1 VGTDATPIEV
11 LRAELT
17 GTSVIGS
24 LEALAATLDRE
35 LAVARETWG
44 VFPVDEAAL
53 VTFLAARLPEADS
66 VEAIVG
72 RLRVPDLYL
81 AFACLA
87 EVPAALTLFERE
99 LMPAVAKA
107 IARIDG
113 TPVFVDDVSA
123 AVRVKLLV
131 GGGDRPPAL
140 RAYLGNGPLASFAQV
155 VATREALGRKRKKN
169 KEDPVDRDSLLQL
182 PIEDLDPELDEIRKQ
197 VEPTFQ
203 RAFREA
209 LAALEP
215 RDRTVLRLYLVEG
228 VGSATIGT
236 MYGVHRATVA
246 RWVSDAREAVFAG
259 TRKRMMKDLDLGS
272 ATFASLM
279 GKVAT
284 QLEVTLTS
292 FLDEGT

>member
-1 VGTDATPIEV
+1 MSIGASQGRRWDAQNV
-11 LRAELT
+11 RN
-17 GTSVIGS
+17 SSIG
-24 LEALAATLDRE
+24 
-35 LAVARETWG
+35 
-44 VFPVDEAAL
+44 
-53 VTFLAARLPEADS
+53 
-66 VEAIVG
+66 
-72 RLRVPDLYL
+72 
-81 AFACLA
+81 
-87 EVPAALTLFERE
+87 
-99 LMPAVAKA
+99 
-107 IARIDG
+107 
-113 TPVFVDDVSA
+113 
-123 AVRVKLLV
+123 
-131 GGGDRPPAL
+131 
-140 RAYLGNGPLASFAQV
+140 
-155 VATREALGRKRKKN
+155 
-169 KEDPVDRDSLLQL
+169 
-182 PIEDLDPELDEIRKQ
+182 
-197 VEPTFQ
+197 
-203 RAFREA
+203 AFREA